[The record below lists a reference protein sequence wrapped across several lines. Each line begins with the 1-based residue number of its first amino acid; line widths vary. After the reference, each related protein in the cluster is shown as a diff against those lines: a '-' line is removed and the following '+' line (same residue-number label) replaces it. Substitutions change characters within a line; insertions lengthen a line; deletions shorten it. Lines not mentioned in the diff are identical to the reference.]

1 MTEQELNVFLD
12 LEWNCAAFTPE
23 EASVS
28 APLSPKQWACIVSR
42 HPELQEFCPFSEFT
56 PADWVVVLEKQLPF
70 AWRCS
75 CWKDFTPHQW
85 QRLLRH
91 QPTLLHYCEIP
102 DHPAVRSGLLASG
115 WSYASDIDTHD
126 FTLGDWFWVVK
137 HNPQLWTHCPCQEQ
151 FTKPMWWSILYSS
164 AELLPDCPC
173 LDQFSDEDWRRLNI
187 LPKLKSRIRNSEQFR
202 KLIDLTR
209 HPFRHLKFD
218 DDLPQ

>member
-23 EASVS
+23 TEHIS
-28 APLSPKQWACIVSR
+28 APLSSKQWARIMSR

-56 PADWVVVLEKQLPF
+56 PDEWTTVLEKQPSL
-70 AWRCS
+70 AWRCT
-75 CWKDFTPHQW
+75 CWKDFTPYQW
-85 QRLLRH
+85 QNLLRH

-115 WSYASDIDTHD
+115 WSYAGDIDTHD

-137 HNPQLWTHCPCQEQ
+137 HTPRLWTHCPCKEK
-151 FTKPMWWSILYSS
+151 FTKPKWWSFLFSS
-164 AELLPDCPC
+164 AELLTACPC

-187 LPKLKSRIRNSEQFR
+187 LPKLQGRLHTSDQFR
-202 KLIDLTR
+202 KLIELTK
-209 HPFRHLKFD
+209 HPSRHLEFD
-218 DDLPQ
+218 DPLL

>member
-12 LEWNCAAFTPE
+12 LEWNCAAFTSE

-28 APLSPKQWACIVSR
+28 APLSPKQWARIISR

-56 PADWVVVLEKQLPF
+56 PNEWTIVLEKQPSL
-70 AWRCS
+70 AWRCT
-75 CWKDFTPHQW
+75 CWQDLTPYQW
-85 QRLLRH
+85 QNLLRH

-115 WSYASDIDTHD
+115 WSYAGDIDTHD

-137 HNPQLWTHCPCQEQ
+137 HTPRLWTHCPCKEK
-151 FTKPMWWSILYSS
+151 FTKPMWWSILFSS
-164 AELLPDCPC
+164 AELLTACPC

-187 LPKLKSRIRNSEQFR
+187 LPKLQGRLHTSDQFR
-202 KLIDLTR
+202 KLVELTCHSSR
-209 HPFRHLKFD
+209 THVFD
-218 DDLPQ
+218 DV